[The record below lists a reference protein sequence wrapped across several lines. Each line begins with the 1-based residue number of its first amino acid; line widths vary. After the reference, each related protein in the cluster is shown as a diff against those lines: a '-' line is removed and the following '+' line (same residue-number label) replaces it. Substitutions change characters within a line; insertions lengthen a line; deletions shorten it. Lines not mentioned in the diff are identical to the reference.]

1 MNFAGV
7 SQGVL
12 DAMTAQRQQAA
23 EQQQAQMRQQQI
35 EQEGI
40 FLNQARQQYA
50 DQQRARAGIGNTLQN
65 MTGGPPQPPQQA
77 PAPPPGQPSV
87 PMGGPPQM
95 PPNMPQQAPQVGG
108 MPMQGVQPTPPQ
120 PKPPIPPYQTLQGL
134 QQRAQQQMPMGSVG
148 GPPQPG
154 ATPQQP
160 STNAGGFKA
169 LTPQA
174 MMQSLKAQGVPPDQ
188 WIGQLELAKPLFD
201 EAGRQALDE
210 MKIQKAASDAAYKT
224 MQAETARLRAELYGS
239 RVGSQNAKDK
249 AGKGASAGNMNQFAS
264 RETAELKPINLAQQ
278 QSQEIRGM
286 LATDDPAASPQI
298 QKLLTQYLQ
307 SGRQTNLTLLQNK
320 GFGTYPERLQ
330 NTIAKLFKGQYSDV
344 NKAQI
349 LELLDKMDKTVF
361 DPARAKVVGKFKK
374 QAKAEGID
382 PTFAEDPNAFQGDE
396 PAVGGDQ
403 DSEAVAWAKANPDD
417 PRSAKIMEHNS
428 GL

>member
-23 EQQQAQMRQQQI
+23 DQQQAQKRQQQI

-95 PPNMPQQAPQVGG
+95 PQQAPQAGG

-134 QQRAQQQMPMGSVG
+134 QQRAQQQRAQQQMPMGSVG

-160 STNAGGFKA
+160 GTNAGGFKA

-201 EAGRQALDE
+201 EAGRQALNE

-224 MQAETARLRAELYGS
+224 MQIETARLRADTYFN
-239 RVGSQNAKDK
+239 RVQSQNAKDK
-249 AGKGASAGNMNQFAS
+249 AGKVATAGNMNQFAS

-382 PTFAEDPNAFQGDE
+382 PTFAEDPNAFQGDDTSSMSDE
-396 PAVGGDQ
+396 DLIEKYSQ
-403 DSEAVAWAKANPDD
+403 
-417 PRSAKIMEHNS
+417 
-428 GL
+428 